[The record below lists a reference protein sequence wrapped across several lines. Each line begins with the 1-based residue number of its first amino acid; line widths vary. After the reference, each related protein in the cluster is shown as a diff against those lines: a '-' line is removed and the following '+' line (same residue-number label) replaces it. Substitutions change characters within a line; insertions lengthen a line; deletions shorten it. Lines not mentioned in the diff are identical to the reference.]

1 MSALDSSTESSLA
14 IHGGTP
20 VRAHPMP
27 PRFALGPGE
36 EAMIAEVIAYYRKR
50 GQDPGYDGEFENRY
64 RRAIEAYMGGGYA
77 DAVNSGTA
85 AIYIALMALDLPKDS
100 EVLVSPITETGSVS
114 PIIMAGL
121 TPKVV
126 DSKPRHYNIG
136 VEQVCDRITDKTS
149 AIVVVHAGG
158 QPVSDIAEITREAHA
173 RGIRVVEDTS
183 QAIGGTVDGRI
194 VGSFGDIA
202 AWSSGSRKNQIS
214 GGAGGVVYTQDRDLM
229 RRVVAHADRGKP
241 KMDPGFE
248 DRNPDTYMLP
258 ALNLNAD
265 EIGCAIGIS
274 SLARLNQTKERRLA
288 FVHRLDALIAEQSTT
303 CTPYGYTDGD
313 SPFFQPVILDPKRS
327 NADKIEFAL
336 AVQAEGIGLN
346 PHFKF
351 FVADWNWMKP
361 YMADDMDTPNA
372 RWIRDHSFN
381 VFLNENY
388 TEAEAFDVIA
398 AIRKVEQLFTG

>member
-1 MSALDSSTESSLA
+1 MIESPLA

-20 VRAHPMP
+20 VRTHPMP
-27 PRFALGPGE
+27 PRHALGPAE
-36 EAMIAEVIAYYRKR
+36 EAMVIEVISYYRER
-50 GQDPGYDGEFENRY
+50 GQDPGYDGEFEDRY

-85 AIYIALMALDLPKDS
+85 AVFIALMALNLPKGS

-136 VEQVCDRITDKTS
+136 AEQVFDRVTDKTS

-158 QPVSDIAEITREAHA
+158 QPVSDIEEIVREAHA
-173 RGIRVVEDTS
+173 RGIRVIEDTS
-183 QAIGGTVDGRI
+183 QAIGGTVNGRI
-194 VGSFGDIA
+194 VGTFGDIA

-229 RRVVAHADRGKP
+229 RCVVAHADRGKP
-241 KMDPGFE
+241 KMDHGFE
-248 DRNPDTYMLP
+248 DRNPDTYTLP

-265 EIGCAIGIS
+265 EIGCAIGLS
-274 SLARLNQTKERRLA
+274 SLSRLDQTKERRLS
-288 FVHRLDALIAEQSTT
+288 FVRRLDALIAEQSAA
-303 CTPYGYTDGD
+303 CTPYGYTEGD
-313 SPFFQPVILDPKRS
+313 SPFFQPVILDPERS
-327 NADKIEFAL
+327 NADKTKFAE

-361 YMADDMDTPNA
+361 YMADNMDTPNA

-388 TEAEAFDVIA
+388 TEQEALDVIA
-398 AIRKVEQLFTG
+398 SIRKVEQSFAG